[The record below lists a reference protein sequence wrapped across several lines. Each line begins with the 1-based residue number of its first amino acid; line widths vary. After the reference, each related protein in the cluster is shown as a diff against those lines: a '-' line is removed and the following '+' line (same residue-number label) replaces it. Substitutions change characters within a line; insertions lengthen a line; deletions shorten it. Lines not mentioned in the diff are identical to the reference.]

1 MRLGRRCAIKIQIN
15 RNTIMS
21 YLETEFIGWEKSA
34 LELVGEKLL
43 GMAEREPDV
52 FRRATIVVPTAE
64 SGRRLKEWIA
74 EKAQRPMLM
83 PRMALVGRLIQV
95 CGENVASEAE
105 TLTAWVET
113 LTGSPAKA
121 AWREFFPRPEQES
134 QVQDWA
140 LRTADRL
147 MQLQNQLEQYEVTIA
162 GLLSRLAGH
171 EGLPDDFVERWE
183 ALKGDEERR
192 WEALN
197 ELFAAVEEKLSAWGK
212 RSSQQA
218 RQEWLAR
225 VADGAHGA
233 PTLILACLPELS
245 PQVCRYLRAYAGQ
258 VRIWVNAP
266 EELREGFDAFGS
278 VNTAY
283 WAERHL
289 PERLQEESI
298 HVESSAQ
305 GLARAAL
312 AATGRD
318 AAKKVT
324 LASCDTSFTPAVVT
338 EFAKY
343 GWKVHLPEGRS
354 FQVSDLASL
363 PEVLAAAICAEKL
376 TWSTIE
382 PMLRNVAVQ
391 RLAGGR
397 RFDSYSFG
405 KLLDKI
411 RERFI
416 PDSMGMLLKYLNP
429 EKPLPGLKWEVADIE
444 TLRREEFYLAVKWLD
459 ELITQCRQT
468 ICHGLRTLEA
478 RLLRIYRGEPLDRAA
493 RQMAAKAKT
502 LAYFLDKHPRDAH
515 EAWAIVKH
523 MLGKYEETLHD
534 TPREQTHVEALGW
547 RELAYAE
554 GEALA
559 LTGLHEGCV
568 PEPLPAD
575 PFLPDSLREALGMPC
590 TRSREARDCY
600 LLSALLSR
608 KDVEISI
615 ILSRSTADGT
625 GAPVE
630 ASPLLYHCDMET
642 LVKRVQ
648 HLYKEPGVDKAADE
662 YARWSLAP
670 KELKAAE
677 GDMESVK
684 EQLAPFWENPFAAES
699 HRFSP
704 SKINKFLECPLRF
717 WMKHALG
724 IDPWETY
731 KEDKADLEAAEYGTL
746 IHAVLEDVGNN
757 FGSKDTV
764 MSVDEM
770 YKYAESR
777 LYAHAEEHYGR
788 PHPPVLVK
796 HQILSF
802 CNKCLRPF
810 LEWHREQ
817 ILDGWECYACEHK
830 VNDWELPLPN
840 GQVAHIAMRAD
851 RIDYRPES
859 GEWRIIDYKTH
870 ERPPKSDH
878 LEVVKQVELW
888 NEKMGAEAFPLME
901 AKVGNRKELKFHRWK
916 DVQLPMYAYW
926 LMQEKKCGIPV
937 VAYYNL
943 PRTRDDDPKFTP
955 MKELDELAVE
965 SALTWAK
972 NAILLMREGK
982 CLYSAESL
990 GCKAHGSYSENEDL
1004 ADPRSLFH
1012 TLKPVTLS
1020 HHESGH
1026 E

>member
-1 MRLGRRCAIKIQIN
+1 MGNPEI
-15 RNTIMS
+15 
-21 YLETEFIGWEKSA
+21 EFIGWEKSA
-34 LELVGEKLL
+34 VELVGEKLL
-43 GMAEREPDV
+43 EMERKEPDA
-52 FRRATIVVPTAE
+52 FCRALVVVPTAE

-74 EKAQRPMLM
+74 EKAGRPLLM
-83 PRMALVGRLIQV
+83 PRMKMVGQLIQGR
-95 CGENVASEAE
+95 GEDVASEPE
-105 TLTAWVET
+105 TLTAWVEV
-113 LTGSPAKA
+113 LTGSTMKA
-121 AWREFFPRPEQES
+121 AWREFFPRPEQEN
-134 QVQDWA
+134 QVYDWA

-147 MQLQNQLEQYEVTIA
+147 MQLQKQMEQYEVTIE
-162 GLLSRLAGH
+162 GLLNRLGGK
-171 EGLPDDFVERWE
+171 EGMAEDFVERWE

-192 WEALN
+192 WEALKA
-197 ELFAAVEEKLSAWGK
+197 LFAAVENKLAEWGK
-212 RSSQQA
+212 RASWKA

-225 VADGAHGA
+225 VAESTKDA

-245 PQVCRYLRAYAGQ
+245 PQVCRYVRAYAGQ

-266 EELREGFDAFGS
+266 EELREGFDAYGS
-278 VNTAY
+278 VNTDY

-289 PERLQEESI
+289 PDLLKEESLHI
-298 HVESSAQ
+298 ETSAQ

-312 AATGRD
+312 VATSKD
-318 AAKKVT
+318 AAKRVT
-324 LASCDTSFTPAVVT
+324 LAACDTSFTPAIVT

-343 GWKVHLPEGRS
+343 GWKVHVPEGRS
-354 FQVSDLASL
+354 FQVSALAAL
-363 PEVLAAAICAEKL
+363 PEALSEAICADKL
-376 TWSTIE
+376 TWSKIE
-382 PMLRNVAVQ
+382 PMLRNEAVQ
-391 RLAGGR
+391 RLAGGN

-411 RERFI
+411 RERYI

-429 EKPLPGLKWEVADIE
+429 AKELPGRKWEVADIAE
-444 TLRREEFYLAVKWLD
+444 LRREEFYLAVKWLD
-459 ELITQCRQT
+459 EYIKKCSRN
-468 ICHGLRTLEA
+468 IYHGLRTLEA
-478 RLLRIYRGEPLDRAA
+478 RLLRIYRGEALDHAA
-493 RQMAAKAKT
+493 RQMAAKAKV
-502 LAYFLDKHPRDAH
+502 LAYFLQKHPRETH

-523 MLGKYEETLHD
+523 LLGKYKETLLD

-547 RELAYAE
+547 RELTYAE
-554 GEALA
+554 GEVLV

-575 PFLPDSLREALGMPC
+575 PFLPNTLREALGMPC

-608 KDVEISI
+608 KNVEVSI

-625 GAPVE
+625 GSPVE

-648 HLYKEPGVDKAADE
+648 HLYKDLGVDEAADE
-662 YARWSLAP
+662 YGRWSLAP

-677 GDMESVK
+677 GDMESVT
-684 EQLAPFWENPFAAES
+684 EQLAPTWKNPFAAET

-731 KEDKADLEAAEYGTL
+731 KEDKADLEAAEYGSL
-746 IHAVLEDVGNN
+746 IHAALEDVGNN
-757 FGSKDTV
+757 FGTKETV

-770 YKYAESR
+770 YEYAMSR
-777 LYAHAEEHYGR
+777 LYAHAEAHYGR
-788 PHPPVLVK
+788 PTPPVLVK

-802 CNKCLRPF
+802 CNKSLRPF
-810 LEWHREQ
+810 LEWHRKQ
-817 ILDGWECYACEHK
+817 IIEEGWECYACEHK
-830 VNDWELPLPN
+830 VNDWELALPN

-851 RIDYRPES
+851 RIDYHPES
-859 GEWRIIDYKTH
+859 GKWRIIDYKTH
-870 ERPPKSDH
+870 ERTPKSDH

-888 NEKMGAEAFPLME
+888 NEKMGADRFPLFD
-901 AKVGNRKELKFHRWK
+901 ATYGKQGIRPHRWK

-926 LMQEKKCGIPV
+926 LMQEKKCGLPE

-943 PRTRDDDPKFTP
+943 PRNRKDEPKYNT
-955 MKELDELAVE
+955 MKELDEAALE

-972 NAILLMREGK
+972 NAIILMREGK

-990 GCKAHGSYSENEDL
+990 GCKAHGSYSENENL

-1020 HHESGH
+1020 QHEPCH